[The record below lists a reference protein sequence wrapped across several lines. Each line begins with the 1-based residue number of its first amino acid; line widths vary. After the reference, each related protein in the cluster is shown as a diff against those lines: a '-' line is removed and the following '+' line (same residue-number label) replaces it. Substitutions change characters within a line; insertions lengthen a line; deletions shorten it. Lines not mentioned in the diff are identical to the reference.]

1 MERHYLLGNE
11 AIAHACLE
19 SGIDFASGLPGT
31 PSSEVIDVLR
41 VQKDPAYHVEWSVNE
56 KVALE
61 NALAAA
67 WCGLRAICTM
77 KHVGLNVAADP
88 LMTSAYTGVTGG
100 LVIMS
105 ADDPFAHS
113 SQNEQDTRSYAHF
126 ARLPCLDPPGVQEA
140 HDMIRTAFEISEEFK
155 LPVLFRPTTR
165 ICHSKGDVELG
176 AIIPSTRKGEFHKD
190 PRQYMVIPAH
200 TRVLHKKLNEK
211 QPALKKRLV
220 ERGLNHYTIR
230 GKTAIIASGI
240 GASYV
245 QELLPPDVSFMKI
258 GAYPVD
264 EEWLGEFAKKHE
276 KILVIEELAPVVE
289 EAVRQVAGCVPVFGK
304 INGYAPYEGELSP
317 AGVAAIMVSAGFLQ
331 QNPFAVSEPVQNLP
345 MRPPILCA
353 GCHHRAAFYAMKK
366 VFKESAIYPSDIG
379 CYTLGLQLGAVDTT
393 ICMGASITVGSGIS
407 HSDASHDVVCTIGD
421 STFLHTG
428 IQGLM
433 NAVYNGANMTVVI
446 LDNRITAMTG
456 HQPNPNTGVTA
467 TGVETPPV
475 SLDAICR
482 ACGVTFVETVDPYD
496 MTGILRVLE
505 EAKKKTG
512 VRVIIAKQMCVIVAR
527 RAGVKRG
534 RYAVNPESAPAAAPA
549 CGSGVPRSSLRTR
562 RPGSMTCAAGV
573 QSAPASVRWGL
584 SHGRLSNDRKFRY
597 PDRRDRRAGNDSR
610 VQHPRR
616 GLPS

>member
-1 MERHYLLGNE
+1 MQRHYLLGNE

-19 SGIDFASGLPGT
+19 SGIDFASGYPGT

-41 VQKDPAYHVEWSVNE
+41 VQKDPAYYVEWSVNE

-67 WCGLRAICTM
+67 WCGIRAICTM

-113 SQNEQDTRSYAHF
+113 SQNEQDTRCYAHF
-126 ARLPCLDPPGVQEA
+126 ARLPCLDPAGVQEA
-140 HDMIRTAFEISEEFK
+140 HDMIRTAFEISEEFR

-176 AIIPSTRKGEFHKD
+176 AVVTSTRKGEFHKD
-190 PRQYMVIPAH
+190 PRQYVVIPAH
-200 TRVLHKKLNEK
+200 TRLLHKKLNEK

-220 ERGLNHYTIR
+220 ERGLNHSTIK

-258 GAYPVD
+258 GAYPID

-317 AGVAAIMVSAGFLQ
+317 AVVAAIMIKAGFLPE
-331 QNPFAVSEPVQNLP
+331 NPFAAMEPVQNLP
-345 MRPPILCA
+345 LRPPILCA
-353 GCHHRAAFYAMKK
+353 GCHHRAAFYAIKK

-379 CYTLGLQLGAVDTT
+379 CYTLGLQLGVVDTT
-393 ICMGASITVGSGIS
+393 ICMGASITVGSGIA
-407 HSDASHDVVCTIGD
+407 HSGEPRDVVSTIGD

-467 TGVETPPV
+467 TGVESPPV

-496 MTGILRVLE
+496 TTGMVRVLE
-505 EAKKKTG
+505 AAKARKG
-512 VRVIIAKQMCVIVAR
+512 VKVIIAKQMCVIVAR

-534 RYAVNPESAPAAAPA
+534 RYAVNPEICTGCGTCVRFGCPAIEFVDEKARINEL
-549 CGSGVPRSSLRTR
+549 CSG
-562 RPGSMTCAAGV
+562 CAVCA
-573 QSAPASVRWGL
+573 
-584 SHGRLSNDRKFRY
+584 RLC
-597 PDRRDRRAGNDSR
+597 PVGAISR
-610 VQHPRR
+610 EAKK
-616 GLPS
+616 